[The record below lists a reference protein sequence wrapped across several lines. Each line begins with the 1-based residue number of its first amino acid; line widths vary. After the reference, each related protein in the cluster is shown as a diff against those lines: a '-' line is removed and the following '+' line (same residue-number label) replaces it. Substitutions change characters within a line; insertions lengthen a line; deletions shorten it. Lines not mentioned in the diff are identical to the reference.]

1 MLNTFRSFLINKI
14 INRIRYLRYT
24 TNYISINENNLNKIK
39 HISRTLNK
47 KELIAR
53 TEKNKINTFSNYF
66 SIKFKEFTTLGYT
79 IFSVEELKYLRL

>member
-53 TEKNKINTFSNYF
+53 TEKNKIAHSSEKPKKIEPTCS
-66 SIKFKEFTTLGYT
+66 T
-79 IFSVEELKYLRL
+79 